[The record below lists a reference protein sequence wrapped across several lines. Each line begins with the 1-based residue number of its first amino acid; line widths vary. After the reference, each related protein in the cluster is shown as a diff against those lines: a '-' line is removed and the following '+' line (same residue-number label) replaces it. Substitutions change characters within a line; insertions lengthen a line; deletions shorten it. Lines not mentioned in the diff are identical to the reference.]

1 MCAQNSVSFL
11 VPKSYHIHDLLLS
24 YSTWMEQV
32 ALTTGQM
39 VSDPNKNNSVYFC
52 APAGHVF
59 VCRQAESLG
68 PLIVSDALL
77 LVCNAF

>member
-52 APAGHVF
+52 TLQGMFLYVD
-59 VCRQAESLG
+59 RQSHLG
-68 PLIVSDALL
+68 L
-77 LVCNAF
+77 